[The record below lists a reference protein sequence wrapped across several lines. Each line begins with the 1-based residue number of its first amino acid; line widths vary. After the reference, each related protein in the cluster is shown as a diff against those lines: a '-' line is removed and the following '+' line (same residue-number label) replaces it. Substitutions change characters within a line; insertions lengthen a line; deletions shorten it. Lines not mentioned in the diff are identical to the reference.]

1 MTGDNFIMPNDAGY
15 IAAPLFPAPHFLT
28 INAGSPEPIVTIS
41 PDGTVTVH
49 KAGSEPE
56 AARIFWEAVGM
67 HHQTVVEER
76 DRLKRRVEE
85 LESMFAEEIEELN
98 LTRSDT

>member
-1 MTGDNFIMPNDAGY
+1 MTGDNFIMPHDAGY
-15 IAAPLFPAPHFLT
+15 IAAPVPAPYFLT
-28 INAGSPEPIVTIS
+28 INAGSQEPIVTIS
-41 PDGTVTVH
+41 QDGTVTVH

-67 HHQTVVEER
+67 HHQTVIEER

-85 LESMFAEEIEELN
+85 LEAMFSEELEA
-98 LTRSDT
+98 LKQERTHE